1 MTPRMYMYSVL
12 STTVKKDY
20 FDRIVINSDCDPNFL
35 LGSVVQDFGASRLV
49 QLYAPPTANIDGNLA
64 ILWILAVGTMAFG
77 AYWAGITNSKL
88 L

>member
-1 MTPRMYMYSVL
+1 MYMYSIL

-20 FDRIVINSDCDPNFL
+20 FYRVVINNDRDPNFL
-35 LGSVVQDFGASRLV
+35 LGSVVQDFGVSRLV

-64 ILWILAVGTMAFG
+64 ILWILAVGTVAFG

>member
-1 MTPRMYMYSVL
+1 MSSLQLLKRITLTGLSLITIVTPKFYL
-12 STTVKKDY
+12 D
-20 FDRIVINSDCDPNFL
+20 L
-35 LGSVVQDFGASRLV
+35 VVQDFGASRLV

-64 ILWILAVGTMAFG
+64 ILWILAVGTVAFG

>member
-64 ILWILAVGTMAFG
+64 ILWILAVGTVAFG

>member
-1 MTPRMYMYSVL
+1 M
-12 STTVKKDY
+12 
-20 FDRIVINSDCDPNFL
+20 
-35 LGSVVQDFGASRLV
+35 QDFGASRIV

-64 ILWILAVGTMAFG
+64 ILWILAVSTVAFG